1 VPDSPFQLHDAT
13 LLRLDYAWHT
23 RRLLVVLRRGGA
35 FAGTW
40 AIEATG
46 VTMLSCASRRPW
58 GPSDSI
64 HEVRGPVALGDGE
77 ARITIEVQS
86 GDEIV
91 VEAERFE
98 LARHD
103 DGPAC

>member
-13 LLRLDYAWHT
+13 LIRVDYVWHT

-46 VTMLSCASRRPW
+46 VTMLSCMSRRPW
-58 GPSDSI
+58 GPSDSVN
-64 HEVRGPVALGDGE
+64 EVRGPVAPNEGG

-103 DGPAC
+103 DGSAS